1 MSYITPAQ
9 LSNGPEALQELA
21 QLLVVDADLLALTIA
36 AGDRTAYSSDD
47 IAAADAALVSIGN
60 YIARAD
66 GEIDA
71 RLAQR
76 GYAVPMSA
84 ASFPILVVWAAAIT
98 RYHLSRMRDRT
109 SEETGRVE
117 RDYREAIKALQL
129 VADGKLSLGA
139 NDPLANAQQDTQSI
153 QITSNPRLMSRNS
166 LAGL

>member
-9 LSNGPEALQELA
+9 LSNGPEALTELS
-21 QLLVVDADLLALTIA
+21 QLLSVDSALLALTIA
-36 AGDRTAYSSDD
+36 AGDRSTYSVEE

-60 YIARAD
+60 YITRAD

-76 GYAVPMSA
+76 GYTVPMSA

-98 RYHLSRMRDRT
+98 RYHLSRMRDLT
-109 SEETGRVE
+109 NEQTGRVE
-117 RDYREAIKALQL
+117 RDYRDAIRALQL

-139 NDPLANAQQDTQSI
+139 RDPLAVAEQPAAI
-153 QITSNPRLMSRNS
+153 LITGNSRIFSRSS
-166 LAGL
+166 LGGL